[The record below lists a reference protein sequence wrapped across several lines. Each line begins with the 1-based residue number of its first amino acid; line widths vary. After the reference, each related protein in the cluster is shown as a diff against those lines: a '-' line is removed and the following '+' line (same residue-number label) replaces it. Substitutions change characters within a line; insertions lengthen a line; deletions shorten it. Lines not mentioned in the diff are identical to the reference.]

1 MPDDLLTANIVIAGG
16 TGAGK
21 STLLNSV
28 FGKELARTGT
38 GRPVTGSIVEYSSE
52 EIPVRIW
59 DTVGLELSPETT
71 KRTAE
76 DVKQT
81 ILKRNSSNSVMDRI
95 HAIWYCI
102 NSGSKRYQE
111 REVEFIKELYSVR
124 VPFMIILTQCIDAKY
139 VLDEFEKKIREI
151 NKAEDMNDIDVVR
164 VLAQD
169 YSTAVGIVPKFG
181 LDALVNVTMKRLPE
195 FIRSG
200 FAAAQNISMLQKRK
214 EAENILCEAVEETG
228 NGFWN
233 NVKNKM
239 PIVNMLT
246 TEDKIRSVF
255 WKISKVYSTEIPRS
269 EIMQIWEKVF
279 NRIELLKGLTIPFID
294 FGNFRNQLDNI
305 IISEN
310 FDSDDRI
317 GILSV
322 ADQAGIITAY
332 FGYTFII
339 SAETIWKAKSDDKL
353 RKAEH
358 LIDELADRLSSIA
371 NAIIKH

>member
-21 STLLNSV
+21 STLINSV
-28 FGKELARTGT
+28 FGKDLARTGS

-52 EIPVRIW
+52 GVPVRIW

-71 KRTAE
+71 KKTAE

-81 ILKRNSSNSVMDRI
+81 ILKHNSSDSVMDRI

-124 VPFMIILTQCIDAKY
+124 VPFMIILTQCIDAKS
-139 VLDEFEKKIREI
+139 VLDEFEGKIREI
-151 NKAEDMNDIDVVR
+151 NKSECMNDIDVVR

-169 YSTAVGIVPKFG
+169 YSTAVGVVPKFG
-181 LDALVNVTMKRLPE
+181 LDALVDVTMKRLPE

-200 FAAAQNISMLQKRK
+200 FAAAQNISMRQKRK

-228 NGFWN
+228 SGFWN
-233 NVKNKM
+233 NVKNKV
-239 PIVNMLT
+239 PLVNMLT
-246 TEDKIRSVF
+246 TEGKIRSVF
-255 WKISKVYSTEIPRS
+255 WKISKVYSSEIPRG

-279 NRIELLKGLTIPFID
+279 CRIELLKGLTIPFID
-294 FGNFRNQLDNI
+294 FGNFRKQLDNL

-317 GILSV
+317 GMLS
-322 ADQAGIITAY
+322 ATDQAGIITAY

-339 SAETIWKAKSDDKL
+339 SAENIWKAQSEDKL
-353 RKAEH
+353 RKAEY
-358 LIDELADRLSSIA
+358 LIDELADKLSAIA
-371 NAIIKH
+371 GVITKQ